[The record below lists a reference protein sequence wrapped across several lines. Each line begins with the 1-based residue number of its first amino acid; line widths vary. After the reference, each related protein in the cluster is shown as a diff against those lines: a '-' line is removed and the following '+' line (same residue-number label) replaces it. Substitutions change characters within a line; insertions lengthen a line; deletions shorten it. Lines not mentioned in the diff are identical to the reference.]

1 MALTEIDIRNLP
13 RIEHG
18 HAVILMSKWYS
29 SCVQSMYRNC
39 EWHLKRQGFDRVDDY
54 VLPGTLEMPYACK
67 RVIEKFDSVQV
78 VICLAVVVKG
88 DTEHFEVI
96 RESTTNGLLQI
107 SLDTNIP
114 IVNEIL
120 FVHDIKDA
128 ELRSSDDRSNK
139 GIEAAVAAIEIVHF
153 TQSLKG

>member
-1 MALTEIDIRNLP
+1 MFR
-13 RIEHG
+13 H
-18 HAVILMSKWYS
+18 
-29 SCVQSMYRNC
+29 C
-39 EWHLKRQGFDRVDDY
+39 EWHLKRQGFDRIDDY

-67 RVIEKFDSVQV
+67 RVIETQDSVQV

-88 DTEHFEVI
+88 DTEHFDVI

-120 FVHDIKDA
+120 FVHNIKDA
-128 ELRSSDDRSNK
+128 EVRSSDDRSNK

-153 TQSLKG
+153 DQSLKR

>member
-1 MALTEIDIRNLP
+1 M
-13 RIEHG
+13 
-18 HAVILMSKWYS
+18 
-29 SCVQSMYRNC
+29 
-39 EWHLKRQGFDRVDDY
+39 
-54 VLPGTLEMPYACK
+54 
-67 RVIEKFDSVQV
+67 QV

-88 DTEHFEVI
+88 DTEHFDVI

-107 SLDTNIP
+107 SLNTNIP

-153 TQSLKG
+153 DQSLKR